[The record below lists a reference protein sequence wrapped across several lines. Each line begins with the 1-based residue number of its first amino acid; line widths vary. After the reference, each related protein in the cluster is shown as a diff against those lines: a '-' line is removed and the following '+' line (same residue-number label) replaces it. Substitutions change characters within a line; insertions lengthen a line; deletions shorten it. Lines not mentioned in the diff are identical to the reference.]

1 MMQYDD
7 KRFDRCYARVDLNAI
22 RSNILEEKKRLG
34 QDTRL
39 MAVIKADA
47 YGHGAIQVARTL
59 SDFVCGFG
67 VAMIEEALKLR
78 AARIDKM
85 ILILGFTGTWWFED
99 VVRHDISQTVYTREM
114 AEQLDSIASMLGM
127 KAKIHIKVDTGMSR
141 IGFQPTEESVKIIQ
155 EISKLPNIEMEG
167 IFTHFARADE
177 ETPDA
182 AREPLQKFLD
192 FVDKCEKAGV
202 SFRYKHAANSACI
215 LQFPEA
221 GLDFVRSGI
230 STYGLYP
237 SAEMTHDTVKLKP
250 AMEWISRISFLK
262 NVPAGTP
269 ISYGGTFVTE
279 RESVVATVP
288 VGYADGMKRSLSNK
302 GRVLVNGSYAPIIGR
317 ICMDQFMIDVTDI
330 PGVKMGDAVVIFGRS
345 GDKIIPVEEIAD
357 LAGSFNYE
365 FVCGIK
371 QRVPR
376 RYIGDPGVY

>member
-1 MMQYDD
+1 MQYDD

-34 QDTRL
+34 KDTRL

-141 IGFQPTEESVKIIQ
+141 IGFQPTDESVKIIQ

-215 LQFPEA
+215 LQLPEA

-262 NVPAGTP
+262 NVPEGTP

-279 RESVVATVP
+279 RKTVVATVP

-302 GRVLVNGSYAPIIGR
+302 GRVLVNGCYAPIIGR

-345 GDKIIPVEEIAD
+345 GDKILPVEEIAD
-357 LAGSFNYE
+357 LAGSFN
-365 FVCGIK
+365 
-371 QRVPR
+371 
-376 RYIGDPGVY
+376 